1 MAFERKC
8 LGSNP
13 MADETPVYFNPWD
26 PEFRNNP
33 YSHYGAMLAG
43 PPRIF
48 DWGPFKIALVA
59 RYADVISVLR
69 DHEHFSNIGP
79 PPPPEAY
86 QGRLAGSRN
95 LLNTDP
101 PVHSRLRRLVSRDFT
116 PRRMRELEPRIR
128 DIAAGVLDSVERS
141 GEFDAVKDLAG
152 AIPVKVI
159 AEMLGV
165 PDDLDATFKQWSD
178 KLIDAGNNLP
188 GTPTPP
194 DVVQTLDALTDY
206 FSLEI
211 DKRRRAPGPD
221 LVSALVRAHDEGDVL
236 SPADLLNFVSLLL
249 IAGNATTTNLIANGT
264 LALMRNPDQLQLLNN
279 QRELL
284 PDAIEE
290 MLRYDGPVQATA
302 RFPKQAVNVGGT
314 EIQAGAI
321 AFIVLGAADRDFVK
335 FYSPN
340 KFDIRRTP
348 NEHVAFGEG
357 IHFCLGANLA
367 RLEAAI
373 AFDAMLDRFPRL
385 HLKDPEMTPRYKG
398 SYFLRGIESLP
409 MAIE

>member
-1 MAFERKC
+1 MPDQTAIH
-8 LGSNP
+8 
-13 MADETPVYFNPWD
+13 FNPWD

-33 YSHYGAMLAG
+33 YSHYGPLLAG
-43 PPRIF
+43 PPRML

-59 RYADVISVLR
+59 RYADVVSVLR
-69 DHEHFSNIGP
+69 DHVHFSSMGP

-95 LLNTDP
+95 LINTDP
-101 PVHSRLRRLVSRDFT
+101 PAHSRLRRLVSRDFT

-128 DIAAGVLDSVERS
+128 QIAAAVLDAALQR
-141 GEFDAVKDLAG
+141 GEFDAVKDLAN
-152 AIPVKVI
+152 AMPVKVI

-165 PDDLDATFKQWSD
+165 PAELDATFKQWSD
-178 KLIDAGNNLP
+178 KLIEAGNNLP

-194 DVVQTLDALTDY
+194 DVVKTLDALTDY

-211 DKRRRAPGPD
+211 EKRRRTPGPD

-236 SPADLLNFVSLLL
+236 SSADLLNFVSLLL
-249 IAGNATTTNLIANGT
+249 IAGNETTSNLIANGT
-264 LALMRNPDQLQLLNN
+264 LALMRNPDQLELLHG

-284 PDAIEE
+284 PGAIEE

-302 RFPKQAVNVGGT
+302 RFPKQAVNVGGP
-314 EIQAGAI
+314 EIPAGAI
-321 AFIVLGAADRDFVK
+321 VFVVLAAADRDPAQFDD
-335 FYSPN
+335 PGR
-340 KFDIRRTP
+340 FDIRRRP
-348 NEHVAFGEG
+348 NDHVAFGEG

-373 AFDAMLDRFPRL
+373 AFDAMLERFPRL
-385 HLKDPEMTPRYKG
+385 HLKDPELKPKYKG
-398 SYFLRGIESLP
+398 TYFLRGIETLP
-409 MAIE
+409 MAID